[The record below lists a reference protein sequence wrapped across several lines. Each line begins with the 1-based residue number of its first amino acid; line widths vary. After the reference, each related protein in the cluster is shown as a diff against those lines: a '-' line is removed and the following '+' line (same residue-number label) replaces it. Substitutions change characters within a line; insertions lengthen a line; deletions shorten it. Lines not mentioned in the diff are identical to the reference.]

1 MTINKIDSNVTG
13 LRFAE
18 ETSLEVLP
26 GSPIW
31 YPLEPNGYKDFGSDI
46 KTISRSPINP
56 SRQRKKGVVT
66 DLDASGGFTQD
77 MTQTNLTRLMQG
89 FFFADIREK
98 TTTLPMNGTA
108 VPLTGIVAST
118 KTYSAA
124 SGLGSFLAGS
134 LVKASGFTNAANNGL
149 KKVASKTSTTVVVVE
164 TCVDETPASTAT
176 LETVGFQF
184 ASGDATFT
192 LNDNYVRL
200 NSAAI
205 TMTTLGL
212 IAGEWV
218 YVGGD
223 TAIMTPAS
231 NSGFARVSSI
241 AAGYIEFDKTSW
253 EGATDTASG
262 KTVQIFFGS
271 VLRNESNPA
280 LIVRRSY
287 NIERTL
293 GSDANGTMSE
303 YLVGAVANELTI
315 NIPQADKVTVDLSFI
330 AVDNEQRNGTTGVKA
345 GSRPSLVES
354 DAFNT
359 TSDFSRIKLAAVSAT
374 DSSPV
379 PLFAFATE
387 LSITV
392 KNNVTPDKAI
402 AVLGAFDITAGTFEI
417 DGKLTA
423 YFADVDA
430 VAAVRNNTDITI
442 DLVMVKDNAGILLDI
457 PLLALGDGRLNVE
470 KDKPIMLP
478 LNLMG
483 AESSFGHS
491 MLYQNFPYL
500 PTAAA

>member
-89 FFFADIREK
+89 FFFAAIREK

-184 ASGDATFT
+184 ASGDVTFT

-315 NIPQADKVTVDLSFI
+315 NIPQADKV
-330 AVDNEQRNGTTGVKA
+330 
-345 GSRPSLVES
+345 P
-354 DAFNT
+354 
-359 TSDFSRIKLAAVSAT
+359 LA
-374 DSSPV
+374 
-379 PLFAFATE
+379 
-387 LSITV
+387 
-392 KNNVTPDKAI
+392 
-402 AVLGAFDITAGTFEI
+402 
-417 DGKLTA
+417 
-423 YFADVDA
+423 
-430 VAAVRNNTDITI
+430 
-442 DLVMVKDNAGILLDI
+442 
-457 PLLALGDGRLNVE
+457 
-470 KDKPIMLP
+470 
-478 LNLMG
+478 
-483 AESSFGHS
+483 
-491 MLYQNFPYL
+491 
-500 PTAAA
+500 